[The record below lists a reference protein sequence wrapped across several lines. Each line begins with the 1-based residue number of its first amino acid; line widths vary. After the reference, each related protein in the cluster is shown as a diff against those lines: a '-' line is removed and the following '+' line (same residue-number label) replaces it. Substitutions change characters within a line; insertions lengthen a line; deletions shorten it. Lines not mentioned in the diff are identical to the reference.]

1 MSDEPRHNG
10 EQFRRVLAEV
20 LQAMLTRRG
29 LTAYA
34 LAKQAGL
41 PEQTVR
47 NILIGQVI
55 PRLDTTIT
63 IETVLCTNLGEISLA
78 IRDRMRAEA
87 QQEIEEMAAAAKKET
102 PK

>member
-1 MSDEPRHNG
+1 MSDVPRRNG

-20 LQAMLTRRG
+20 LQAMLTERG
-29 LTAYA
+29 MTAYG
-34 LAKQAGL
+34 LAKVCGL

-55 PRLDTTIT
+55 PRLDTTIS
-63 IETVLCTNLGEISLA
+63 IETVLCADLGDISRA
-78 IRDRMRAEA
+78 IRDRMRVEA
-87 QQEIEEMAAAAKKET
+87 QQDLEKMAAAAKKKK